1 MTGGPRA
8 SGPSLV
14 EACHR
19 NLIGRSEFLA
29 RVVPGGSVENI
40 GGLTAVR
47 AGTPGPRLNVV
58 FGLNHPTSVREVREG
73 IERLF
78 LRKGTEFRI
87 VTLPE
92 TLGELEPII
101 EEMCMTE
108 RDVLPGM
115 VLDPIPGG
123 RHTAPA
129 GLEIRQ
135 VSDPQGVSDLIRT
148 GAQGMGVP
156 IERLEAWRPALLAGA
171 AGHRPRSA
179 SYVGYVGGKPVAT
192 STRIT
197 TGDVAGLYFVS
208 TLPDFR
214 RRGYGESMTW
224 RAMEDGRSAGC
235 ALGFLQAS
243 EMGRAIYE
251 RMGFRF
257 LEEYSDWQAKPPTQE
272 GTPSTRG

>member
-1 MTGGPRA
+1 L
-8 SGPSLV
+8 SVSLA

-29 RVVPGGSVENI
+29 RIVQGGSVENI

-47 AGTPGPRLNVV
+47 SATPGPRLNVV
-58 FGLNHPTSVREVREG
+58 FGLNHPTSVWEVKEG

-78 LRKGTEFRI
+78 VRTRTDFRI

-92 TLGELEPII
+92 TLDELQPVI
-101 EEMCMTE
+101 EEAGLTE
-108 RDVLPGM
+108 RDVVPGM
-115 VLDPIPGG
+115 VLDPIPDG
-123 RHTAPA
+123 RHAAPE

-148 GAQGMGVP
+148 GAVGMGVP
-156 IERLEAWRPALLAGA
+156 VERLEVWRPALLAGT
-171 AGHRPRSA
+171 AGPEPRNS
-179 SYVGYVGGKPVAT
+179 SYVGYVEGKPVAT

-197 TGDVAGLYFVS
+197 TGDVAGIYFVN
-208 TLPDFR
+208 TLPEFR

-224 RAMEDGRSAGC
+224 RAIEDGRSSGC
-235 ALGFLQAS
+235 AISYLQAT
-243 EMGRAIYE
+243 EMGRPIYE

-257 LEEYSDWQAKPPTQE
+257 LEEYSEWRAEAPTQ
-272 GTPSTRG
+272 GSR